1 MAPRTILILLTTMLT
16 GCATLVSCDDKAGAM
31 VEPVKIKNTWF
42 HLEIAANDAVRIK
55 GLGDRDYIAPDGGMI
70 FAFPTA
76 HVMNFVMR
84 DCLVPIDIA
93 FLDAAGRVVAIHEMT
108 VEEPQRDGES
118 DNDYEARLTLYS
130 SRFPAVF
137 AVETAG
143 GVMKPLG
150 LKEGDKIDFDARKLK
165 RLAR

>member
-1 MAPRTILILLTTMLT
+1 MAPHPLLIFFATLLISCL
-16 GCATLVSCDDKAGAM
+16 ALVSCDDKAAAN
-31 VEPVKIKNTWF
+31 VAPVKINNTWF

-70 FAFPTA
+70 FVFPVA

-93 FLDAAGRVVAIHEMT
+93 YLDAAGRVVAMHEMPIET
-108 VEEPQRDGES
+108 PQREDETASEYES
-118 DNDYEARLTLYS
+118 RLPQYS

-137 AVETAG
+137 VVETAG
-143 GVMKPLG
+143 GVMKDLG
-150 LKEGDKIDFDARKLK
+150 LKIGDKIDFDVRKLK